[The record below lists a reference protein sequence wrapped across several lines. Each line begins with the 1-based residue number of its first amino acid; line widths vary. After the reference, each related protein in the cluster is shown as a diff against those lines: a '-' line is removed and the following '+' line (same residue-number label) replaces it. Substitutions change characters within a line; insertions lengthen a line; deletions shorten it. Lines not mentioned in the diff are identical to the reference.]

1 YAGLFAVEGIGA
13 AVRGPVDHNRALL
26 AAAAGD
32 RAAADRHAAAA
43 RTLAAAAGMPEPAPT
58 PTSAP
63 APAPAAESSEP
74 VGAPAV
80 FRFDGGRWLLRYA
93 GREAGLPDSKGLR
106 DLAVLL
112 ARPGTPV
119 PALDLATAVTVGH
132 PGRDHGGLHRPAD
145 TGELI
150 DATARAAYRRRL
162 RELAEETEEADA
174 AGDAERSARLAV
186 EQDALLGQLS
196 AAYGLGGRARRTG
209 SAAERA
215 RTAVTARI
223 RTAVSRI
230 TAVHPELGRHLQA
243 AVRTGTFC
251 EYRPEQ
257 APPWRL

>member
-1 YAGLFAVEGIGA
+1 MI
-13 AVRGPVDHNRALL
+13 
-26 AAAAGD
+26 
-32 RAAADRHAAAA
+32 
-43 RTLAAAAGMPEPAPT
+43 
-58 PTSAP
+58 
-63 APAPAAESSEP
+63 
-74 VGAPAV
+74 
-80 FRFDGGRWLLRYA
+80 
-93 GREAGLPDSKGLR
+93 DS
-106 DLAVLL
+106 
-112 ARPGTPV
+112 
-119 PALDLATAVTVGH
+119 
-132 PGRDHGGLHRPAD
+132 
-145 TGELI
+145 
-150 DATARAAYRRRL
+150 TARAAYRRRL

-223 RTAVSRI
+223 RAAVSRI
-230 TAVHPELGRHLQA
+230 GAVHPELGRHLQA

>member
-1 YAGLFAVEGIGA
+1 
-13 AVRGPVDHNRALL
+13 
-26 AAAAGD
+26 
-32 RAAADRHAAAA
+32 
-43 RTLAAAAGMPEPAPT
+43 M
-58 PTSAP
+58 
-63 APAPAAESSEP
+63 
-74 VGAPAV
+74 

-93 GREAGLPDSKGLR
+93 GREAGLPDSKGLC

-112 ARPGTPV
+112 ARPGRPV
-119 PALDLATAVTVGH
+119 PALDLATAVGPLVG
-132 PGRDHGGLHRPAD
+132 PPAGSAQGLHRPAD
-145 TGELI
+145 TGELV

-162 RELAEETEEADA
+162 RELAAEAEEADA

-196 AAYGLGGRARRTG
+196 AAYGLGGRVRRTG

-223 RTAVSRI
+223 RAAVARI
-230 TAVHPELGRHLQA
+230 GSVHPELGLHLAA